1 MKGEKNLYLGRYTS
15 GKKEGFGITCNLTDG
30 IVVSDYRKGKLDGQ
44 GVTIHPEYVYL
55 GEFTKGRRQGR
66 GKLKQHGYFYRGS
79 WTNGK
84 RDGMG
89 SERYTNIDS
98 YTGEFL
104 EGQRTGSGKLV
115 QYNKSGQTWT
125 YTGTFENGVIKG
137 EGNLKIKNDRH
148 VVEIEGEFTN
158 LLNMQ
163 KEGYLVT
170 ELEYKLITFT
180 NGKIAKVV

>member
-1 MKGEKNLYLGRYTS
+1 M
-15 GKKEGFGITCNLTDG
+15 
-30 IVVSDYRKGKLDGQ
+30 
-44 GVTIHPEYVYL
+44 
-55 GEFTKGRRQGR
+55 
-66 GKLKQHGYFYRGS
+66 
-79 WTNGK
+79 
-84 RDGMG
+84 
-89 SERYTNIDS
+89 
-98 YTGEFL
+98 
-104 EGQRTGSGKLV
+104 
-115 QYNKSGQTWT
+115 
-125 YTGTFENGVIKG
+125 IKG